1 MFRSVVYEF
10 LLMTQSKTYIF
21 LIGQYNK
28 LKTKSKNEFPSEHI
42 SVSGV
47 GRSTNRV
54 VLFSSIVEGRPKK
67 DHLKFV
73 FPKCNFSTYSI
84 SIFR

>member
-47 GRSTNRV
+47 GRSTNSD
-54 VLFSSIVEGRPKK
+54 F
-67 DHLKFV
+67 
-73 FPKCNFSTYSI
+73 
-84 SIFR
+84 IF